1 MRCNAIIIYFFQSIN
16 MKLLKKLFN
25 IIFIIAIII
34 LAYFVW
40 NLLQK
45 QEIIV
50 TDTTKSVIN
59 ELKSVNKIESAEMII
74 TKIMEAE
81 KDLIDIIPS
90 ISFDNTIQ
98 NALFQD
104 KMIFQ
109 LEWTVVAGI
118 DLEKLNTGDIR
129 TNLDWS
135 VSIDFPKAE
144 ILHVTIDE
152 NSKPYDRRIWILTK
166 WNIEMETKIRNKA
179 KEDMKIEAIENGIL
193 VSAEKNAINNLTTL
207 LSWINI
213 QIR

>member
-1 MRCNAIIIYFFQSIN
+1 

-213 QIR
+213 QVR

>member
-1 MRCNAIIIYFFQSIN
+1 

-90 ISFDNTIQ
+90 MSFDDAIQ
-98 NALFQD
+98 EALFQD
-104 KMIFQ
+104 KMIFE
-109 LEWTVVAGI
+109 LE
-118 DLEKLNTGDIR
+118 
-129 TNLDWS
+129 
-135 VSIDFPKAE
+135 
-144 ILHVTIDE
+144 
-152 NSKPYDRRIWILTK
+152 
-166 WNIEMETKIRNKA
+166 
-179 KEDMKIEAIENGIL
+179 
-193 VSAEKNAINNLTTL
+193 
-207 LSWINI
+207 
-213 QIR
+213 

>member
-1 MRCNAIIIYFFQSIN
+1 

-109 LEWTVVAGI
+109 LEGTVVAGI

-129 TNLDWS
+129 TNLDGS

-152 NSKPYDRRIWILTK
+152 NSKPYDRRIGILTK
-166 WNIEMETKIRNKA
+166 GNIEMETKIRNKA

-207 LSWINI
+207 LSGINI
-213 QIR
+213 QVR